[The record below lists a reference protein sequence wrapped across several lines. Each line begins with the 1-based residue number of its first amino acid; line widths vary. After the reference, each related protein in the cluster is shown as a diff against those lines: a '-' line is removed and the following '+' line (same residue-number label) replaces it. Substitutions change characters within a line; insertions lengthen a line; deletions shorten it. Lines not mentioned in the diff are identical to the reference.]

1 MKHVKLK
8 RVFSSILV
16 SYIVVLLLPA
26 LLVGILMGY
35 TRRET
40 EADCI
45 DGICGTLSREV
56 SRFENEVESMEED
69 ARSLYSNTRLR
80 YIAQQEG
87 MKDADKNIIEVMRL
101 NRELNGMF
109 LKSDFYE
116 QYALVLSN
124 GYTFRNSGVTLGKDH
139 FFNYY
144 RFYEEL
150 SCQEWEEASFQRT
163 APFFFPM
170 QKITINRWTGEY
182 LSFCYPAV
190 VQGSQN
196 IAGSLQFL
204 IQREKL
210 EQMFSSLTEAG
221 DEAGLY
227 IFDETGDC
235 IVSVNGA
242 VLPQDLYG
250 ALDQQKEQGDMECS
264 FQGKQWIVVWQKG
277 LADGLT
283 FAFTAPSS
291 EVLESVYSFQAL
303 SVFLVILLL
312 IVELYLGVS
321 FARKYAMPIRNVL
334 SNIERFMIEEGA
346 GKGEPAAEK
355 ERLNEYEY
363 LEDRVEKL
371 IVTSRNHW
379 DTLQKS
385 KLHERLNYLSLLFH
399 GEFQSHD
406 LAVAE
411 AENAGIF
418 FKGRQF
424 SVFVAAGGSGLSEA
438 LESLEGPLSEAVAA
452 VRGQTEDEMYLLMQF
467 GGGLPEPDYK
477 EFIESFYHALS
488 EMIEGRLQMGC
499 GSCYQDLTDIDDSYL
514 QAVYCLRYAGRE
526 GLGYAEYGS
535 VTEER
540 NDPWYPRELEEKLR
554 NTVKNGSEE
563 AITEIMAKM
572 REENLQKRS
581 LEMRMEAVFKNMLIA
596 TLISIGRD
604 MILEKRLDEYLRDL
618 YKEKSLPDM
627 LSRLE
632 EIFKEICRESQMT
645 KKSQEDMYAE
655 RLNQYVTENYT
666 DNMLSICM
674 AAEAFSLSE
683 GYFSRFYKRI
693 MGKSFSDCLEE
704 LRLNKAKEFM
714 RDTEDTVEEI
724 AGKVGYGNGATF
736 RRAFKRVYGISPNQW
751 KQSCREQNRT
761 KEDTRK

>member
-1 MKHVKLK
+1 
-8 RVFSSILV
+8 
-16 SYIVVLLLPA
+16 
-26 LLVGILMGY
+26 
-35 TRRET
+35 
-40 EADCI
+40 
-45 DGICGTLSREV
+45 
-56 SRFENEVESMEED
+56 
-69 ARSLYSNTRLR
+69 
-80 YIAQQEG
+80 
-87 MKDADKNIIEVMRL
+87 
-101 NRELNGMF
+101 
-109 LKSDFYE
+109 
-116 QYALVLSN
+116 
-124 GYTFRNSGVTLGKDH
+124 
-139 FFNYY
+139 
-144 RFYEEL
+144 
-150 SCQEWEEASFQRT
+150 
-163 APFFFPM
+163 
-170 QKITINRWTGEY
+170 
-182 LSFCYPAV
+182 
-190 VQGSQN
+190 
-196 IAGSLQFL
+196 
-204 IQREKL
+204 
-210 EQMFSSLTEAG
+210 MFSSLTEAG

-283 FAFTAPSS
+283 FAFTAPSR

-683 GYFSRFYKRI
+683 GYFSRFFKRI